1 MYEACMMHAHDAFIH
16 SVLQGSEK
24 EKTSVHRDL
33 QERLKAVFNNEDNG
47 GRAQQTECCVEA

>member
-1 MYEACMMHAHDAFIH
+1 MYDAFIH